1 MSHVHMSIVF
11 VTCVLC
17 PVTCDPCVNGVPM
30 RFANP
35 YILNLL
41 WLLPLLAGGLFFF
54 IHRRREIMTRFVASD
69 LLDEV
74 ASNWC
79 AKRYRFKNILLI
91 VIFLLSIVAL
101 ARPQWGYQ
109 WQEVKRKGLDILL
122 VVDTSKSMLTQD
134 VKPNRLERTK
144 LAIRDL
150 IKNLKGDRIGLVAF
164 AGDAFMMCPLTSDY
178 GGFLLS
184 LNDLDTSII
193 PRGGTDVGV
202 ALQEAIKGYDK
213 TPSQYKAVV
222 IVTDGDNLEGDPLSV
237 AKKAKEKG
245 IKIYCV
251 GVGTQ
256 EGDLI
261 RFVNDQGQQEFLK
274 DEQGNYVKSRLNE
287 NLLQRIA
294 YETGGAYV
302 RSSGAQFGLD
312 YIYQE
317 HLSRFEKR
325 EIEDKLQKR
334 YFERFQIPLALAF
347 ALLLIETLVGTRK
360 QERIAS

>member
-1 MSHVHMSIVF
+1 
-11 VTCVLC
+11 
-17 PVTCDPCVNGVPM
+17 M

-35 YILNLL
+35 YIFNLL
-41 WLLPLLAGGLFFF
+41 WLLPLLAAGLFLFV
-54 IHRRREIMTRFVASD
+54 RRRRQMIERFVESH
-69 LLDEV
+69 LLDHVVFGWSLE
-74 ASNWC
+74 
-79 AKRYRFKNILLI
+79 RYQLKNILLI
-91 VIFLLSIVAL
+91 IIFFLSIVAL

-109 WQEVKRKGLDILL
+109 WQEIKRKGLDILL

-144 LAIRDL
+144 LAIHDL

-164 AGDAFMMCPLTSDY
+164 AGDAFTMCPLTSDY

-184 LNDLDTSII
+184 LNDLNTSII
-193 PRGGTDVGV
+193 PRGGTNIGS
-202 ALQEAIKGYDK
+202 ALQEAIKGYDQ
-213 TPSQYKAVV
+213 TPSQYKAIVV
-222 IVTDGDNLEGDPLSV
+222 VTDGDNLEGDPLSV
-237 AKKAKEKG
+237 ARKAREKG

-261 RFVNDQGQQEFLK
+261 RYQNDQGQWEFLK
-274 DEQGNYVKSRLNE
+274 DGQGNYVKSRLNE

-317 HLSRFEKR
+317 HLSKFEKR
-325 EIEDKLQKR
+325 EIEDKMQKK

-347 ALLLIETLVGTRK
+347 ALLLMETLISTRK
-360 QERIAS
+360 KERVAS